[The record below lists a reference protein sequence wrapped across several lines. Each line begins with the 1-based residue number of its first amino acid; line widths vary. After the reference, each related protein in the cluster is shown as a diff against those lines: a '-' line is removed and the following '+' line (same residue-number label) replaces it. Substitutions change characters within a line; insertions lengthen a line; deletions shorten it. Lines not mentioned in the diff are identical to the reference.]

1 MLPNIKLSKVSLLKL
16 FTFSFAV
23 LHILLGAF
31 AAHFYTGD
39 KLAFLAF
46 SAVYFFIPILVYI
59 CRNRPLLFFL
69 GIMLY
74 LGFFLKI
81 TFHLITGT
89 PFVEPT
95 GLFAGDPGEW
105 NELLL
110 VSSFGGVGYISALL
124 LSLKLARNIELPF
137 LASANQ
143 ESTDGRR
150 KHWLNIV
157 IIGAF
162 VGVTFF
168 CVINTWL
175 GINISGLAPLTILP
189 WPMNTVITWVL
200 GVGFGI
206 VSTLLMLFEFS
217 QTRKI
222 RWSFALLLFE
232 AFLSSV
238 STLSRGLFLFHS
250 LPLLYLIVKNRTY
263 LGKSVKGV
271 LMTIASVGLLFVL
284 SFSLVSIQRTY
295 MYNAQGSE
303 DRPHYTSFFSNRGS
317 IFNGVIFSQ
326 FSRLVIDRWIGAE
339 GVMAV
344 IGYKKKN
351 LDLMLSRLIY
361 KPQAGESDIYSK
373 MTSTDLYSNSK
384 YIVTSIPG
392 PMAFFYYSNSLLVVL
407 IGVFL
412 LVLVFY
418 TLEICIYGVF
428 KNAFLSYFMAFQF
441 ANHIA
446 QFGIFPRQLLVFYLM
461 TSFALLWVYLVLT
474 RIKLDLSNR
483 NDINPGPLA

>member
-1 MLPNIKLSKVSLLKL
+1 M
-16 FTFSFAV
+16 
-23 LHILLGAF
+23 
-31 AAHFYTGD
+31 
-39 KLAFLAF
+39 
-46 SAVYFFIPILVYI
+46 
-59 CRNRPLLFFL
+59 
-69 GIMLY
+69 
-74 LGFFLKI
+74 KI
-81 TFHLITGT
+81 TFHLITGA

-95 GLFAGDPGEW
+95 GLFAGDPSEW

-110 VSSFGGVGYISALL
+110 VSSFGGVGYLTAVLFC
-124 LSLKLARNIELPF
+124 LKIVKNTELPF
-137 LASANQ
+137 LARAGHGSA
-143 ESTDGRR
+143 DGRR
-150 KHWLNIV
+150 KHWLDVV
-157 IIGAF
+157 IIGSF
-162 VGVTFF
+162 VVVTIF
-168 CVINTWL
+168 CVVNTWL

-200 GVGFGI
+200 GLGFGI
-206 VSTLLMLFEFS
+206 VSTLLMLIEFN
-217 QTRKI
+217 QTKKI

-250 LPLLYLIVKNRTY
+250 LPLLYLIVKNRAY
-263 LGKSVKGV
+263 LKKSVKSV
-271 LMTIASVGLLFVL
+271 ILTSISVGLLFVI

-295 MYNAQGSE
+295 MYGAPGNENQ
-303 DRPHYTSFFSNRGS
+303 PHYTSFFSNRGS

-344 IGYKKKN
+344 IAYNEKS
-351 LDLMLSRLIY
+351 LDFMLSRLVY

-384 YIVTSIPG
+384 YVVTSIPG
-392 PMAFFYYSNSLLVVL
+392 PMAFFYYSNSFFVVL
-407 IGVFL
+407 IGMFL

-418 TLEICIYGVF
+418 ALEVCIYSVF
-428 KNAFLSYFMAFQF
+428 QNVFLSYFMAFQF

-461 TSFALLWVYLVLT
+461 TSFALFCVYIILMKTQPKTISVGRPRLKT
-474 RIKLDLSNR
+474 SDTV
-483 NDINPGPLA
+483 